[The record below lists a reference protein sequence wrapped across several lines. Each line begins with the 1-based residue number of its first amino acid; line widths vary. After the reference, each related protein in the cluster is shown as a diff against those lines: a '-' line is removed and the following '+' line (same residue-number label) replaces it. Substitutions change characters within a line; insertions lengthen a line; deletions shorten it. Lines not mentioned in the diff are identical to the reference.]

1 MKISIE
7 TTTNL
12 GRRLTISVPSETF
25 EDRISARLI
34 DAAKQVRLPGFRA
47 GKVPMKEV
55 RRRYGR
61 SVRTEVASELMQSS
75 FVEAI
80 GQESLSPAGAPKLD
94 VVKMD
99 PGIDLEFTATFEVFP
114 NVTLGDFGKVSV
126 KRPEADITDADLDAM
141 IEKLRQQRATMEPV
155 DRAAAEGD
163 QAKVDFNGTKDGAPF
178 AGGDGEDVTFMLGQG
193 QMIADFDTNCVGLAA
208 GESTQFEAVFPEDYQ
223 AEEMQGATVTFSV
236 TMKEVAQQKVPEL
249 DGDFFKEFGVEDG
262 TLESF
267 RTEVRSNMAR
277 ELDSAVKNQLKTQ
290 VLDELQGLHD
300 LQLPESLITQEIGAL
315 KQKMM
320 QQLQMY
326 GSNQAMP
333 ELDDALFRDEAEKR
347 VAVGLVLNEIINV
360 HEIEAEADR
369 VRERIDSIA
378 QPYAD
383 PAQVVNYYYGNPE
396 QLQQIEMAVIEDQ
409 VIDRV
414 LESAKIESVSA
425 SYDAVLAGTAIAP
438 PETSSDDSTDE
449 QSSASGASE

>member
-1 MKISIE
+1 MNISIE
-7 TTTNL
+7 TTANL
-12 GRRLTISVPSETF
+12 GRRLTISIPSETF
-25 EDRISARLI
+25 EERISARLT

-80 GQESLSPAGAPKLD
+80 NQESLSPAGAPKLD

-99 PGIDLEFTATFEVFP
+99 PGIDFEFTATFEVFP
-114 NVTLGDFGKVSV
+114 NVTLGDFSKVSV

-155 DRAAAEGD
+155 DRPAAAGD
-163 QAKVDFNGTKDGAPF
+163 QAKVDFKGTRDGEPF
-178 AGGDGEDVTFMLGQG
+178 PGGEGEDVTFMLGQG
-193 QMIADFDTNCVGLAA
+193 QMIADFDSNCAGLSA
-208 GESTQFEAVFPEDYQ
+208 GESTQFDAVFPDDYQ
-223 AEEMQGATVTFSV
+223 AEDLQGATVTFAV
-236 TMKEVAQQKVPEL
+236 TMKEVAEQKVPEL

-262 TLESF
+262 TPESF
-267 RTEVRSNMAR
+267 RTEVRSNMER
-277 ELDSAVKNQLKTQ
+277 ELDTAVKNQLKTQ

-300 LQLPESLITQEIGAL
+300 LQLPESLVEQEIGAL

-326 GSNQAMP
+326 GTNQAMP
-333 ELDDALFRDEAEKR
+333 DLDDALFRDEAQKR
-347 VAVGLVLNEIINV
+347 VAVGLVLNEIINT
-360 HEIEAEADR
+360 HEIEADADK
-369 VRERIDSIA
+369 VRERIESIA

-383 PAQVVNYYYGNPE
+383 PTQVVNYYYGNPE

-425 SYDAVLAGTAIAP
+425 SYDEVLAGTAIAP
-438 PETSSDDSTDE
+438 PQTGEGDASDE
-449 QSSASGASE
+449 QNSASGASE